1 MVQERQ
7 CLKSGG
13 VLQRILAICV
23 LLQKMSNLRILPE
36 SMVEGSTTAHN
47 EILQIIDSSSD
58 YRSFV
63 KGLRNWADNRLVGGA
78 EHYQEN

>member
-1 MVQERQ
+1 M
-7 CLKSGG
+7 
-13 VLQRILAICV
+13 
-23 LLQKMSNLRILPE
+23 
-36 SMVEGSTTAHN
+36 EGSTTAHN